1 MPKKLS
7 AAEVKSL
14 AQTCGIDTS
23 APDWLAKIVALIQML
38 LALLGQNQAQM
49 KAALKARGCPDDHCD
64 LMCDAIQHNL
74 AAAQDCASCCCPP
87 TP

>member
-7 AAEVKSL
+7 AAEVKTL
-14 AQTCGIDTS
+14 AQAAGLDATAID
-23 APDWLAKIVALIQML
+23 WGKLLQFIQLL
-38 LALLGQNQAQM
+38 LALLSGGGVQQM

-87 TP
+87 AP